1 VVRRPIVAIC
11 LALGLLFVV
20 GPLRVGSTLAADA
33 PPEFVSPYQAYELK
47 LKPYSPA
54 FHRPMGVLVYG
65 RINGGRPLGLILDSA
80 ADDVVIGAKIARAA
94 GIIAT
99 SDIDL
104 VGPRNRPA
112 RVGLAD
118 TFEVGPVRFRNCRV
132 ALVNGDVIE
141 GADGVIP
148 LSLFSGFLLQL
159 DFPGKALR
167 LIPYTRQRSQ
177 PYPPNGRA
185 GTRNH
190 LLVPAVLNGKQS
202 GPVILDT
209 AAYCSVVSRDDA
221 SALGGIPDA
230 RLTQVWAGTGAI
242 WGWIVS
248 PAAHFLIAGR
258 DAVSHEIVVLDLS
271 NLSRHYG
278 LELLGIV
285 GFPALRPYVLTI
297 DYRAGRLTIEPPQRV
312 FAREAPSTITD
323 NFPTQ
328 LPLR

>member
-1 VVRRPIVAIC
+1 
-11 LALGLLFVV
+11 
-20 GPLRVGSTLAADA
+20 
-33 PPEFVSPYQAYELK
+33 
-47 LKPYSPA
+47 
-54 FHRPMGVLVYG
+54 MGVLVYG

-80 ADDVVIGAKIARAA
+80 ADEIVIGAKIGRSA

-99 SDIDL
+99 SAIDL

-167 LIPYTRQRSQ
+167 LIPYPRQQTQ
-177 PYPPNGRA
+177 PYLPNGTA
-185 GTRNH
+185 GNRNR
-190 LLVPAVLNGKQS
+190 LLVPAVLNGKRS

-209 AAYCSVVSRDDA
+209 AAYCSVVSRDA
-221 SALGGIPDA
+221 AGALSGSPDA
-230 RLTQVWAGTGAI
+230 RLTQVWAGTGTT
-242 WGWIVS
+242 WGWTVS
-248 PAAHFLIAGR
+248 PVVHFEIAGR
-258 DAVSHEIVVLDLS
+258 DAVSSEMVVLDLS

-278 LELLGIV
+278 VALLGIV

-297 DYRAGRLTIEPPQRV
+297 DYQAGRLTIEPPQRL
-312 FAREAPSTITD
+312 FESEAPNTITD
-323 NFPTQ
+323 NSPTE
-328 LPLR
+328 LALR

>member
-1 VVRRPIVAIC
+1 MRRTIAAIC
-11 LALGLLFVV
+11 LVLGPLFVID
-20 GPLRVGSTLAADA
+20 PIRVDSTFAADD

-47 LKPYSPA
+47 LKAHSPVPN
-54 FHRPMGVLVYG
+54 RPMGFLVYG

-80 ADDVVIGAKIARAA
+80 ADEVVIGAKTARLA

-104 VGPRNRPA
+104 VGPGNRPA

>member
-1 VVRRPIVAIC
+1 VRRPIVAIC
-11 LALGLLFVV
+11 LALGLLLVI
-20 GPLRVGSTLAADA
+20 GPIRVGSTFAADA

-47 LKPYSPA
+47 LRPYSPA
-54 FHRPMGVLVYG
+54 PNRPMGVLVYG
-65 RINGGRPLGLILDSA
+65 RINGGRPLRLILDSA
-80 ADDVVIGAKIARAA
+80 ADDVVIGAKTARSA

-118 TFEVGPVRFRNCRV
+118 SFEVGPVRFRNCRV

-141 GADGVIP
+141 GVDGVIP

-167 LIPYTRQRSQ
+167 LIPYPRQRTQ

-185 GTRNH
+185 GNRNL
-190 LLVPAVLNGKQS
+190 LLVSAVLNGKQS

-209 AAYCSVVSRDDA
+209 AAYCSVVSRDVVG
-221 SALGGIPDA
+221 ALGSFPDA

-248 PAAHFLIAGR
+248 PAVHFQIAGR
-258 DAVSHEIVVLDLS
+258 DVVPDEIVALDLS

-278 LELLGIV
+278 MELLGIV
-285 GFPALRPYVLTI
+285 GFPVLRPYVLTI
-297 DYRAGRLTIEPPQRV
+297 DYQAGRLTIEPRQRV
-312 FAREAPSTITD
+312 SASEGPSTITD
-323 NFPTQ
+323 NSPTQ
-328 LPLR
+328 LALR

>member
-1 VVRRPIVAIC
+1 MRRSIVVIC
-11 LALGLLFVV
+11 VALGPLFVI
-20 GPLRVGSTLAADA
+20 GPIRVGSTFAADA
-33 PPEFVSPYQAYELK
+33 PPEFVSPYQACELK
-47 LKPYSPA
+47 LKTYSPLPN
-54 FHRPMGVLVYG
+54 RPMGVLVYG

-80 ADDVVIGAKIARAA
+80 ADEVVIGAKTARSA

-118 TFEVGPVRFRNCRV
+118 TLEVGPVRIRNCRV
-132 ALVNGDVIE
+132 VLVNGDVIE

-185 GTRNH
+185 ENRNR

-202 GPVILDT
+202 GQVILDT
-209 AAYCSVVSRDDA
+209 AAYCSVVSRDVA
-221 SALGGIPDA
+221 GALGGFPDA
-230 RLTQVWAGTGAI
+230 RLTLVWAGTGAT

-248 PAAHFLIAGR
+248 PAVHFLIAGK
-258 DAVSHEIVVLDLS
+258 DAVSDETVVLDLS

-297 DYRAGRLTIEPPQRV
+297 DYQAGRLTIEPPQHV
-312 FAREAPSTITD
+312 PASEASSTITD
-323 NFPTQ
+323 NSPTQ
-328 LPLR
+328 LALR